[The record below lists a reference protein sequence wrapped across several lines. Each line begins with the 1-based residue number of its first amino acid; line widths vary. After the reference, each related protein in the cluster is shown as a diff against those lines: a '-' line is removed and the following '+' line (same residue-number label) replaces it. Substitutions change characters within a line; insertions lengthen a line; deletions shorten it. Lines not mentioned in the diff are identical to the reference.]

1 MPRPWQSVTPAGFVQ
16 GRGPHVAWLARAPD
30 EDMVHYEFD
39 FASVLAAWPQFLEGA
54 WMTVK
59 LSFPAT
65 VIGFVAGT
73 LLAIGRRGP
82 VRWVA
87 RLCSGYVEV
96 IRNTPLLVQIFL
108 VFFGLSSLG
117 WKVSAFNAALLS
129 LVINVA
135 AYSSEIMR
143 AGMDA
148 IHKGQ
153 LEAAECL
160 ALTRR
165 QVYWHVILRP
175 ALEKVYPAL
184 TSQFV
189 LLMLATSI
197 TSQISVEELTA
208 AAARVQSETFRP
220 FEAYILVAV
229 GYLALSLLMRVGLWL
244 FGQACFTRRRR
255 LGTSGGAR

>member
-1 MPRPWQSVTPAGFVQ
+1 M
-16 GRGPHVAWLARAPD
+16 
-30 EDMVHYEFD
+30 EYEFE
-39 FASVLAAWPQFLEGA
+39 FASVLAAWPQFLDGA
-54 WMTVK
+54 WLTIQ

-65 VIGFVAGT
+65 VLGFVLGT
-73 LLAIGRRGP
+73 LCAIGRRSDL
-82 VRWVA
+82 RWLST
-87 RLCSGYVEV
+87 LCGVYVEV
-96 IRNTPLLVQIFL
+96 IRNTPLLVQVFL
-108 VFFGLSSLG
+108 VFFGLASLG
-117 WKVSAFNAALLS
+117 WKVTAFTAALVS

-135 AYSSEIMR
+135 AYSCEIMR
-143 AGMDA
+143 AGMDS

-160 ALTRR
+160 GLTRR
-165 QVYWHVILRP
+165 QIYWHVVLRP
-175 ALEKVYPAL
+175 AMEKVYPAL

-229 GYLALSLLMRVGLWL
+229 AYLLLSLLMRAGLWL
-244 FGQACFTRRRR
+244 FGQLVFTRKRR
-255 LGTSGGAR
+255 LGAQGGSR

>member
-1 MPRPWQSVTPAGFVQ
+1 MDYT
-16 GRGPHVAWLARAPD
+16 
-30 EDMVHYEFD
+30 FD
-39 FASVLAAWPQFLEGA
+39 FASVVAAWPQFLEGA
-54 WMTVK
+54 WLTIQ

-65 VIGFVAGT
+65 VIGFVMGT
-73 LLAIGRRGP
+73 LCAIGRRST
-82 VRWVA
+82 VRWLSK
-87 RLCSGYVEV
+87 LCGAYVEV
-96 IRNTPLLVQIFL
+96 VRNTPLLVQVFL

-117 WKVSAFNAALLS
+117 WKVPAFTAALVA

-135 AYSSEIMR
+135 AYSCEIMR
-143 AGMDA
+143 AGMDS

-153 LEAAECL
+153 IEAAECL
-160 ALTRR
+160 GLTRR

-175 ALEKVYPAL
+175 AMEKVYPAL

-208 AAARVQSETFRP
+208 TAARVQSETFRP

-229 GYLALSLLMRVGLWL
+229 AYLALSLLMRAGLWL
-244 FGQACFTRRRR
+244 FGLAVFTRRRK
-255 LGTSGGAR
+255 LGAGVAR

>member
-1 MPRPWQSVTPAGFVQ
+1 V
-16 GRGPHVAWLARAPD
+16 D
-30 EDMVHYEFD
+30 YEFD
-39 FASVLAAWPQFLEGA
+39 FASVLAAWPQFLDGA
-54 WMTVK
+54 WLTIQ
-59 LSFPAT
+59 LSVPAT
-65 VIGFVAGT
+65 VIGFIMGT

-82 VRWVA
+82 VRWLSA
-87 RLCSGYVEV
+87 LCGAYVEV
-96 IRNTPLLVQIFL
+96 IRNTPLLVQVFL

-117 WKVSAFNAALLS
+117 WKVPAFTAALLAM
-129 LVINVA
+129 VINVA
-135 AYSSEIMR
+135 AYSCEIMR

-160 ALTRR
+160 GLTRR

-175 ALEKVYPAL
+175 AMEKVYPAL

-208 AAARVQSETFRP
+208 AAARVQSDTFRP

-229 GYLALSLLMRVGLWL
+229 AYLALSLLMRAGLWL
-244 FGQACFTRRRR
+244 FGMAVFTRRRR
-255 LGTSGGAR
+255 LGTGGTR

>member
-1 MPRPWQSVTPAGFVQ
+1 MS
-16 GRGPHVAWLARAPD
+16 
-30 EDMVHYEFD
+30 YEFD
-39 FASVLAAWPQFLEGA
+39 FASVLAQWPQFLEGA
-54 WMTVK
+54 WMSIL

-73 LLAIGRRGP
+73 LLAIGRRSQR
-82 VRWVA
+82 RWLA
-87 RLCSGYVEV
+87 RVCGAYVEV

-117 WKVSAFNAALLS
+117 WKVAAFTAALLT
-129 LVINVA
+129 LVMNVA
-135 AYSSEIMR
+135 AYSCEIMR
-143 AGMDA
+143 AGMDS

-165 QVYWHVILRP
+165 QVYWHVVLRP
-175 ALEKVYPAL
+175 AMEKVYPAL

-208 AAARVQSETFRP
+208 IAARVQSETFRP
-220 FEAYILVAV
+220 FEAYILVALA
-229 GYLALSLLMRVGLWL
+229 YLLLSLLMRLGLWL
-244 FGQACFTRRRR
+244 FGQLIFTHKRK
-255 LGTSGGAR
+255 LAAAGGTR

>member
-1 MPRPWQSVTPAGFVQ
+1 M
-16 GRGPHVAWLARAPD
+16 D
-30 EDMVHYEFD
+30 YEFD

-54 WMTVK
+54 WMTIQ

-65 VIGFVAGT
+65 VLGFAIGT
-73 LLAIGRRGP
+73 LCAIGRRGQ
-82 VRWVA
+82 VRWVST
-87 RLCSGYVEV
+87 LCGAYVEV
-96 IRNTPLLVQIFL
+96 VRNTPLLVQVFL
-108 VFFGLSSLG
+108 VFFGLASLG
-117 WKVSAFNAALLS
+117 WKVSAFTAALVS

-135 AYSSEIMR
+135 AYSCEIMR
-143 AGMDA
+143 AGMDS

-160 ALTRR
+160 GLTRR
-165 QVYWHVILRP
+165 QIYWHVILRP
-175 ALEKVYPAL
+175 AMEKVYPAL

-208 AAARVQSETFRP
+208 VAARVQSDTFRP

-229 GYLALSLLMRVGLWL
+229 AYLMLSMLMRTGLWL
-244 FGQACFTRRRR
+244 FGQFVFTRKRR
-255 LGTSGGAR
+255 LGAGGAAR

>member
-1 MPRPWQSVTPAGFVQ
+1 MS
-16 GRGPHVAWLARAPD
+16 
-30 EDMVHYEFD
+30 YSFD
-39 FASVLAAWPQFLEGA
+39 FASVLAAWPLFLAGA
-54 WMTVK
+54 WMTIK

-65 VIGFVAGT
+65 VLGFVGGT
-73 LLAIGRRGP
+73 LLAVGRRSNSA
-82 VRWVA
+82 WLA
-87 RLCSGYVEV
+87 RACGAYVEV
-96 IRNTPLLVQIFL
+96 IRNTPFLVQIFL

-117 WKVSAFNAALLS
+117 WKVAAFNAALLS

-135 AYSSEIMR
+135 AYSCEIMR

-160 ALTRR
+160 GLTRR

-197 TSQISVEELTA
+197 ASQISVEELTA
-208 AAARVQSETFRP
+208 AAARVQSDTFRP
-220 FEAYILVAV
+220 FEAYIVVAV
-229 GYLALSLLMRVGLWL
+229 GYLALSLLMRLGLWL
-244 FGQACFTRRRR
+244 FGQLVFTRQRR
-255 LGTSGGAR
+255 LGRAGAAR

>member
-1 MPRPWQSVTPAGFVQ
+1 MHQDIKTNQIKPGDSLP
-16 GRGPHVAWLARAPD
+16 
-30 EDMVHYEFD
+30 YEFE

-54 WMTVK
+54 WMTIQ

-65 VIGFVAGT
+65 VLGFVIGT
-73 LLAIGRRGP
+73 LCAIGRRGQ
-82 VRWVA
+82 VRWVS
-87 RLCSGYVEV
+87 RLCGAYVEV
-96 IRNTPLLVQIFL
+96 IRNTPLLVQVFL
-108 VFFGLSSLG
+108 VFFGLASLG
-117 WKVSAFNAALLS
+117 WKVSAFTAALVS

-135 AYSSEIMR
+135 AYSCEIMR
-143 AGMDA
+143 AGMDS

-160 ALTRR
+160 GLTRR

-175 ALEKVYPAL
+175 AMEKVYPAL
-184 TSQFV
+184 TRQFV

-208 AAARVQSETFRP
+208 IAARVQSETFRP

-229 GYLALSLLMRVGLWL
+229 AYLALSLLMRVGLWL
-244 FGQACFTRRRR
+244 FGQVVFTRKRRM
-255 LGTSGGAR
+255 GAGGASR

>member
-1 MPRPWQSVTPAGFVQ
+1 MS
-16 GRGPHVAWLARAPD
+16 
-30 EDMVHYEFD
+30 YSFD
-39 FASVLAAWPQFLEGA
+39 FASVLAAWPLFLAGA
-54 WMTVK
+54 WMTIK

-65 VIGFVAGT
+65 VLGFVGGT
-73 LLAIGRRGP
+73 LLAVGRRSNSA
-82 VRWVA
+82 WLA
-87 RLCSGYVEV
+87 RACGAYVEV
-96 IRNTPLLVQIFL
+96 IRNTPFLVQIFL

-117 WKVSAFNAALLS
+117 WKVAAFNAALLS

-135 AYSSEIMR
+135 AYSCEIMR

-160 ALTRR
+160 GLTRR

-197 TSQISVEELTA
+197 ASQISVEELTA
-208 AAARVQSETFRP
+208 AAARVQSDTFRP
-220 FEAYILVAV
+220 FEAYIVVAV
-229 GYLALSLLMRVGLWL
+229 AYLALSLLMRLGLWA
-244 FGQACFTRRRR
+244 FGLMVFTRKRK
-255 LGTSGGAR
+255 LGGMK